1 MGIFDHVAAPPSGR
15 LLPGSGSLRSLA
27 LPLLLPR
34 GQSCQGRL
42 SHSLQAVH
50 PYRLPP
56 GPPRNLGN
64 KQDMRQSNPKPGSLE
79 LVTVEPWFVRGIL
92 NNMLYTFRLLTFI
105 NDIVSFDLA
114 SWMGEG

>member
-1 MGIFDHVAAPPSGR
+1 
-15 LLPGSGSLRSLA
+15 
-27 LPLLLPR
+27 
-34 GQSCQGRL
+34 
-42 SHSLQAVH
+42 
-50 PYRLPP
+50 
-56 GPPRNLGN
+56 
-64 KQDMRQSNPKPGSLE
+64 MRQSNPKPGSLE